1 MRKYVLSE
9 NINVSWIVVGIGIW
23 GWGGVRVGWD
33 GSNESNSN
41 INKLMGVDFESMRET
56 KKNARGGKCKRKRG
70 H

>member
-1 MRKYVLSE
+1 
-9 NINVSWIVVGIGIW
+9 
-23 GWGGVRVGWD
+23 VGWD

-56 KKNARGGKCKRKRG
+56 KKNARGEMQKKSRG

>member
-9 NINVSWIVVGIGIW
+9 NINVSWIVGGNRDLGV
-23 GWGGVRVGWD
+23 GGVRVGWD

-56 KKNARGGKCKRKRG
+56 KKNARGANAKRKRG